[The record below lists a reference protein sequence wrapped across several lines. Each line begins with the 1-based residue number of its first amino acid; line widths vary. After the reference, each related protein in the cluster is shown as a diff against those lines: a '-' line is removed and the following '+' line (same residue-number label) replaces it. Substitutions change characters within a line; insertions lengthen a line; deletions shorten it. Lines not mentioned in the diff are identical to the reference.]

1 MNFSALRK
9 KMVEEQLIPRG
20 IKDKK
25 VLEAF
30 QKVPRH
36 NFVPKRYLDSAYEDF
51 PLSIGEGQTI
61 SQPYMVALMTECLGL
76 SGGETILE
84 IGAGSGYQAAILAE
98 LASRVYTVERV
109 VSLAEGARTCL
120 KNLDYKN
127 IQIEIGDGTRG
138 WPEFAPYEGIV
149 VTAAAPDIP
158 KPLIEQLRIKGK
170 FVIPIGGS
178 FNQMLTVI
186 TKHKDRIET
195 KQICGCVFVPLLGKY
210 GWKEKDA

>member
-36 NFVPKRYLDSAYEDF
+36 NFVPKRYLDSAYGDF

-76 SGGETILE
+76 SGEETILE

-109 VSLAEGARTCL
+109 VSLAEKARACL

-170 FVIPIGGS
+170 LVIPIGGS

>member
-36 NFVPKRYLDSAYEDF
+36 NFVPKRYLDSAYGDF

-120 KNLDYKN
+120 KNLNYKN

-170 FVIPIGGS
+170 LVIPTGGS
-178 FNQMLTVI
+178 FSQMLAVI

>member
-36 NFVPKRYLDSAYEDF
+36 NFVPKRYLDSAYGDF

-61 SQPYMVALMTECLGL
+61 SQPYMVALMSECLGL

-120 KNLDYKN
+120 KNLNYKN

-170 FVIPIGGS
+170 LVIPTGGS
-178 FNQMLTVI
+178 FSQMLAVI

>member
-36 NFVPKRYLDSAYEDF
+36 NFVPKRYLDSAYGDF

-127 IQIEIGDGTRG
+127 IRIEIGDGTRG

-170 FVIPIGGS
+170 LVIPIGGS

-210 GWKEKDA
+210 GWKEKNA

>member
-36 NFVPKRYLDSAYEDF
+36 NFVPKRYLDSAYGDF
-51 PLSIGEGQTI
+51 PLSIGAGQTI

-120 KNLDYKN
+120 KNLNYKN

-170 FVIPIGGS
+170 LVIPTGGS
-178 FNQMLTVI
+178 FSQMLAVI

>member
-36 NFVPKRYLDSAYEDF
+36 NFVPKRYLDSAYGDF

-76 SGGETILE
+76 SGEETILE

-120 KNLDYKN
+120 KNLNYKN

-170 FVIPIGGS
+170 LVIPIGGS

-186 TKHKDRIET
+186 TKHKDGIET

>member
-36 NFVPKRYLDSAYEDF
+36 NFVPKRYLDSAYGDF

-170 FVIPIGGS
+170 LVIPTGGS
-178 FNQMLTVI
+178 FSQMLAVI

>member
-36 NFVPKRYLDSAYEDF
+36 NFVPKRYLDSAYGDF

-170 FVIPIGGS
+170 LVVPIGGS

-210 GWKEKDA
+210 GWKEKNA

>member
-30 QKVPRH
+30 QEVPRH
-36 NFVPKRYLDSAYEDF
+36 NFVPKRYLDSAYGDF

-84 IGAGSGYQAAILAE
+84 IGAGSGYQAAILAK

-170 FVIPIGGS
+170 LVIPIGGN

-186 TKHKDRIET
+186 TKHKDGIET

>member
-36 NFVPKRYLDSAYEDF
+36 NFVPKRYLDSAYGDF

-84 IGAGSGYQAAILAE
+84 IGAGSGYQTAILAE

-109 VSLAEGARTCL
+109 VSLAEEARTCL

-127 IQIEIGDGTRG
+127 IRIEIGDGTRG

-158 KPLIEQLRIKGK
+158 KPLIEQLRIRGK
-170 FVIPIGGS
+170 LIIPIGGS

-186 TKHKDRIET
+186 TKHRDRTET

-210 GWKEKDA
+210 GWKEKNA

>member
-1 MNFSALRK
+1 MNFPALRK

-36 NFVPKRYLDSAYEDF
+36 NFVPKRYLDSAYGDF

-127 IQIEIGDGTRG
+127 IQIEIGDGTCG
-138 WPEFAPYEGIV
+138 WPGFAPYEGIV

-170 FVIPIGGS
+170 LVIPIGGS

-210 GWKEKDA
+210 GWKEKNA

>member
-1 MNFSALRK
+1 MNLSALRK
-9 KMVEEQLIPRG
+9 KMVEEQLIRRG

-36 NFVPKRYLDSAYEDF
+36 NFVPKRYLDSAYGDF

-109 VSLAEGARTCL
+109 VSLAEKARTCL

-149 VTAAAPDIP
+149 VTAAAPDTP

-170 FVIPIGGS
+170 LVIPIGGS
-178 FNQMLTVI
+178 LNQMLTVI

>member
-9 KMVEEQLIPRG
+9 KMVEEQLISRG

-36 NFVPKRYLDSAYEDF
+36 NFVPKRYLDSAYGDF

-170 FVIPIGGS
+170 LVIPIGGS
-178 FNQMLTVI
+178 FNQILTVI

>member
-1 MNFSALRK
+1 
-9 KMVEEQLIPRG
+9 MVEEQLIPRG

-25 VLEAF
+25 VLEVF

-36 NFVPKRYLDSAYEDF
+36 NFVPKRYLDSAYGDF

-76 SGGETILE
+76 SGVETILE

-170 FVIPIGGS
+170 LVIPIGGS

>member
-9 KMVEEQLIPRG
+9 KMVEEQLISRG

-36 NFVPKRYLDSAYEDF
+36 NFVPKRYLDSAYGDF

-109 VSLAEGARTCL
+109 VSLAEKARTCL

-170 FVIPIGGS
+170 LVIPIGGS
-178 FNQMLTVI
+178 FNQMLAVI

>member
-1 MNFSALRK
+1 
-9 KMVEEQLIPRG
+9 MVEEQLIPRG

-36 NFVPKRYLDSAYEDF
+36 NFVPKRYLGSAYEDF

-109 VSLAEGARTCL
+109 VSLAEKARTCL

-158 KPLIEQLRIKGK
+158 RPLIEQLRIKGK
-170 FVIPIGGS
+170 LVIPIGGS

>member
-20 IKDKK
+20 INDKK

-36 NFVPKRYLDSAYEDF
+36 NFVPKRYLDSAYGDF

-109 VSLAEGARTCL
+109 VSLAEKARTCL

-170 FVIPIGGS
+170 LVIPIGGS

>member
-1 MNFSALRK
+1 MIFSALRK

-36 NFVPKRYLDSAYEDF
+36 NFVPKRYLDSAYGDF

-109 VSLAEGARTCL
+109 VSLAEKARRCL

-170 FVIPIGGS
+170 LVIPIGGS